1 MFTIYKKIIS
11 PETSPVLGPATPR
24 ESSVVDGSS
33 AQGSSAQGSSAQG
46 SSAQS
51 SSIDIQSPKMQ
62 SMMPPVQSMETF
74 LLCDCCSTRTKTP
87 QPAQSMQPAQPEK
100 KDPAPIFEFDHAT
113 HYTYNATTPRMV
125 WEFDINVKPNPK
137 H

>member
-33 AQGSSAQGSSAQG
+33 AQ
-46 SSAQS
+46 S

-62 SMMPPVQSMETF
+62 SMPMPPVQSMEPF
-74 LLCDCCSTRTKTP
+74 SLCDCCSTRTKTP
-87 QPAQSMQPAQPEK
+87 QPAQSMQPAQQPEK
-100 KDPAPIFEFDHAT
+100 TDSVYEFNHAT

-125 WEFDINVKPNPK
+125 WEFDINIKPK

>member
-24 ESSVVDGSS
+24 ESASAQSSS
-33 AQGSSAQGSSAQG
+33 AQSSSAQS

-74 LLCDCCSTRTKTP
+74 LLCDCCSTRTK
-87 QPAQSMQPAQPEK
+87 QPLGPAQPAQPEK

-125 WEFDINVKPNPK
+125 WEFDINVKPK

>member
-1 MFTIYKKIIS
+1 MMFTIYKKIIS

-24 ESSVVDGSS
+24 ESPTVQSSS

-46 SSAQS
+46 SSAQG
-51 SSIDIQSPKMQ
+51 SSIEIQSPKMQ
-62 SMMPPVQSMETF
+62 SMMPPVQSMEQF
-74 LLCDCCSTRTKTP
+74 SLCDCCSTRTKP
-87 QPAQSMQPAQPEK
+87 LAQPSQSEK
-100 KDPAPIFEFDHAT
+100 TDPEPIFEFNHAT

-125 WEFDINVKPNPK
+125 WEFDINLKPTSK

>member
-1 MFTIYKKIIS
+1 MMFTIYKKIIS

-24 ESSVVDGSS
+24 ESQTVDG
-33 AQGSSAQGSSAQG
+33 
-46 SSAQS
+46 

-62 SMMPPVQSMETF
+62 SIRMPSVQSMEQF
-74 LLCDCCSTRTKTP
+74 SLCDCCSTRTKTP
-87 QPAQSMQPAQPEK
+87 QSAQQAQSAQSTQPAQPEK
-100 KDPAPIFEFDHAT
+100 PDSVYEFNHAT

-125 WEFDINVKPNPK
+125 WEFDINIKPTPK

>member
-1 MFTIYKKIIS
+1 MMFTIYKKIIS

-24 ESSVVDGSS
+24 ESS
-33 AQGSSAQGSSAQG
+33 
-46 SSAQS
+46 SAQS
-51 SSIDIQSPKMQ
+51 SSADIQSPKMQ
-62 SMMPPVQSMETF
+62 SMPTPMETF
-74 LLCDCCSTRTKTP
+74 SLCDCCSTRTKQP
-87 QPAQSMQPAQPEK
+87 QPAQPAQPAQSMQPAQQPEK
-100 KDPAPIFEFDHAT
+100 PDSVYEFNHAT

>member
-33 AQGSSAQGSSAQG
+33 AQSA
-46 SSAQS
+46 
-51 SSIDIQSPKMQ
+51 DIQSPKMQ
-62 SMMPPVQSMETF
+62 SMPTPMETF
-74 LLCDCCSTRTKTP
+74 SLCDCCSTRTKPP

-100 KDPAPIFEFDHAT
+100 KDPAPIFEFNHAT

-125 WEFDINVKPNPK
+125 WEFDINIKPNPK